1 MTHHSILYREQKR
14 KYRKQKYLN
23 KVKKKAQEHTKK
35 NPTYTQKYLNK
46 VTKKKA
52 QKQKQNHIHT
62 KIFLGNSRRINI
74 VN

>member
-35 NPTYTQKYLNK
+35 KPTYTQKYLNK
-46 VTKKKA
+46 ETKKKLKNKNKTTYT
-52 QKQKQNHIHT
+52 QKYFWEIPE
-62 KIFLGNSRRINI
+62 G
-74 VN
+74 

>member
-46 VTKKKA
+46 ETKKKLKNKNKTTYT
-52 QKQKQNHIHT
+52 QKYFWEIPE
-62 KIFLGNSRRINI
+62 G
-74 VN
+74 

>member
-46 VTKKKA
+46 ETKKKSS
-52 QKQKQNHIHT
+52 KTKTKPHT
-62 KIFLGNSRRINI
+62 HKNIFGKFPKDKYC
-74 VN
+74 

>member
-35 NPTYTQKYLNK
+35 KT
-46 VTKKKA
+46 
-52 QKQKQNHIHT
+52 HIHT
-62 KIFLGNSRRINI
+62 KIFKQRNKKKLKNKNKTTYTQKYFWEIPEG
-74 VN
+74 

>member
-23 KVKKKAQEHTKK
+23 KVKKKKHKNTLKK
-35 NPTYTQKYLNK
+35 NPTYTQKYLHK
-46 VTKKKA
+46 ETKKA

>member
-35 NPTYTQKYLNK
+35 KPHIHTKIFKQRN
-46 VTKKKA
+46 KKKA